1 MLMNGFFY
9 VNILIHSSI
18 DKIFDFVYFTINF
31 ISLLSRKRYM
41 QILCFQFTSL
51 YKDYVKT
58 CIMILACCYL
68 YRFIHF
74 CTAQWNFFSLKWWNF
89 VISYFNLIAHVIL
102 LLLHRIWF
110 CYSFT
115 FYIYWRRY
123 IFCLFATTKAKLEKN
138 SKMVILLSSSSASI
152 IFLHVEA

>member
-18 DKIFDFVYFTINF
+18 DKIFDFVYFTVNF

-89 VISYFNLIAHVIL
+89 VISYFFFF
-102 LLLHRIWF
+102 F
-110 CYSFT
+110 CIESDFVTVLRFT
-115 FYIYWRRY
+115 FIGDVTYSVY
-123 IFCLFATTKAKLEKN
+123 
-138 SKMVILLSSSSASI
+138 LLQRKQNWNI
-152 IFLHVEA
+152 RIRKW

>member
-1 MLMNGFFY
+1 MRGFSY

-31 ISLLSRKRYM
+31 IGLLSRKRYM

-74 CTAQWNFFSLKWWNF
+74 CFVQWNF
-89 VISYFNLIAHVIL
+89 VISYFNLIAYMIL
-102 LLLHRIWF
+102 LLLHGIWF
-110 CYSFT
+110 CYSST
-115 FYIYWRRY
+115 FYIYRRRY
-123 IFCLFATTKAKLEKN
+123 ISCLFAKTKAKLKYKN
-138 SKMVILLSSSSASI
+138 SKMAILLSSPSASI
-152 IFLHVEA
+152 IFLHVET